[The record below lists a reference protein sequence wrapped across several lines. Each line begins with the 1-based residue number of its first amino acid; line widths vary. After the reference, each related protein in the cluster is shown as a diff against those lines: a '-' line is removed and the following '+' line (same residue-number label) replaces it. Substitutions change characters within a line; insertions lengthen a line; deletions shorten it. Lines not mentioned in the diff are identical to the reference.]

1 MSFVSNFIDSKTMN
15 KEQLAQFKFNYC
27 EMIIDGMDMDTL
39 ITLAHDLLMDS
50 YQSCSE
56 EEIKEEI
63 LDLYDEE
70 VLNDMLE
77 EVKNWLT
84 MILFA
89 PEDSST
95 VYTIDSEGTLFF
107 APIYNDGTIDF
118 DDFNEVDYVDELD
131 EESLQKVQ
139 QKLITMMKSIGEYF
153 QK

>member
-1 MSFVSNFIDSKTMN
+1 
-15 KEQLAQFKFNYC
+15 
-27 EMIIDGMDMDTL
+27 
-39 ITLAHDLLMDS
+39 
-50 YQSCSE
+50 
-56 EEIKEEI
+56 
-63 LDLYDEE
+63 
-70 VLNDMLE
+70 
-77 EVKNWLT
+77 